1 MELIFVTRAVA
12 CCSPAGGHSWPSF
25 FLYFF
30 LFFLFTA
37 YTTSPVLIGRPE
49 ATLSKATGCAVY
61 QLTSAYRTK
70 EQMSG
75 WWASASLPSEFFF
88 KKQKKQKQLHRCWEK
103 SYLLKGDNCIVG
115 SIGCAEPRGRF
126 LSGDTFH
133 TELAFWRSRLLTT
146 TTQRNIRAQVDLFR
160 DIRGCYR
167 RPRKAPPPF
176 SFFAGIW
183 KRCLCKISP
192 VPNRK
197 APRRTVHT
205 CSLQVWTKAHRW
217 KFMCPWLGQARRSS
231 MQVSMLLVFYPLP
244 RL

>member
-1 MELIFVTRAVA
+1 MELIFVTRA
-12 CCSPAGGHSWPSF
+12 CCSPAGGHSWPS
-25 FLYFF
+25 FF

-37 YTTSPVLIGRPE
+37 YTTSPVLIGRPD

-88 KKQKKQKQLHRCWEK
+88 KKKQKQKTTTAPLLGEVIPPERGQLYCWKYWLCWATGKISEQRHV
-103 SYLLKGDNCIVG
+103 SHGAGVLKVSAPDDHN
-115 SIGCAEPRGRF
+115 AAQYPR
-126 LSGDTFH
+126 T
-133 TELAFWRSRLLTT
+133 SRLIPRHPRLLSTT
-146 TTQRNIRAQVDLFR
+146 KKIA
-160 DIRGCYR
+160 
-167 RPRKAPPPF
+167 PPF

-192 VPNRK
+192 VPNGK

-217 KFMCPWLGQARRSS
+217 KFMCPWLGQARWSS

>member
-30 LFFLFTA
+30 NFFLFTA
-37 YTTSPVLIGRPE
+37 YTTSPVLIGRPD

-75 WWASASLPSEFFF
+75 WWASASSPSEFFF
-88 KKQKKQKQLHRCWEK
+88 KKEKKKKNNCTAAGRSHTSWK
-103 SYLLKGDNCIVG
+103 GTTVLLEVLAVLSHGEDIW
-115 SIGCAEPRGRF
+115 AETRF
-126 LSGDTFH
+126 T
-133 TELAFWRSRLLTT
+133 RSRRSEGL
-146 TTQRNIRAQVDLFR
+146 
-160 DIRGCYR
+160 GSR
-167 RPRKAPPPF
+167 RPQRSAISAHRSTYSETSAVVIDDQEKRPPPF

-205 CSLQVWTKAHRW
+205 CKFGLKRTAGSLCAPGSDR
-217 KFMCPWLGQARRSS
+217 LGEAPCRS
-231 MQVSMLLVFYPLP
+231 VCC
-244 RL
+244 